1 MYPQRETRCS
11 KAAPENQVCH
21 VLVQQRWFEAEEDE
35 SKGDEGPRLW
45 WNLGVQLEGLRF
57 EV

>member
-21 VLVQQRWFEAEEDE
+21 VLVQQRWFEGEEVE
-35 SKGDEGPRLW
+35 SKGDEGPRLC
-45 WNLGVQLEGLRF
+45 WNLGVQLK
-57 EV
+57 V